1 MKIILK
7 RVMIMGLVERVKS
20 KIKKLIKQK
29 GLSIYEL
36 AEKSDLTEA
45 CIRNW
50 YTKRNYTPS
59 LEAIEKICL
68 ALEVTE
74 TELVRREDEEL
85 IPATLDERD
94 LIKNWLLLDEKQKQ
108 LVLMQIDAFLNK

>member
-45 CIRNW
+45 CIGNW

-68 ALEVTE
+68 AL

>member
-45 CIRNW
+45 CIGIGIQNG
-50 YTKRNYTPS
+50 
-59 LEAIEKICL
+59 IIH
-68 ALEVTE
+68 
-74 TELVRREDEEL
+74 LV
-85 IPATLDERD
+85 
-94 LIKNWLLLDEKQKQ
+94 
-108 LVLMQIDAFLNK
+108 